1 MIERMSKEEIA
12 KRPIRRYQGR
22 IHVVRTKEQ
31 VADAV
36 RKLRKETLLGF
47 DTETRPSF
55 KKGESYK
62 PSLIQL
68 AGEKEVFIFQLQHVG
83 LPRAL
88 RRILADPRIVKAG
101 VALDRDVIELAGLA
115 PFEPAGFVDL
125 GTVAKEVGLLNH
137 GLRGMVAVLLGFR
150 IPKGA
155 QTSNWSK
162 DDLTPAQ
169 ITYAATDAWVGREL
183 YRKMLQ
189 RFGRK
194 ALSPPV
200 PESNQGRS

>member
-12 KRPIRRYQGR
+12 KRPIRRYRGR
-22 IHVVRTKEQ
+22 VRVVRDKAAL
-31 VADAV
+31 ADAV
-36 RKLRKETLLGF
+36 GELRGETLLGF
-47 DTETRPSF
+47 DTETRPAF
-55 KKGESYK
+55 KKGQSYK

-68 AGEKEVFIFQLQHVG
+68 AGRKEVFLFQLKHIG
-83 LPRAL
+83 LPRSL

-101 VALDRDVIELAGLA
+101 AALDRDVIELTELA

-125 GTVAKEVGLLNH
+125 GKAAKEVGLQNH

-162 DDLTPAQ
+162 SDLTPSQ

-183 YRKMLQ
+183 YRKMKK
-189 RFGRK
+189 RFGKK
-194 ALSPPV
+194 AMSV
-200 PESNQGRS
+200 

>member
-22 IHVVRTKEQ
+22 VRVVRSKGQ
-31 VADAV
+31 LADAV
-36 RKLRKETLLGF
+36 GKLRKETLLGF
-47 DTETRPSF
+47 DTETRPAF
-55 KKGESYK
+55 KKGQSYK

-68 AGEKEVFIFQLQHVG
+68 AGRREVFVFQLKHIG
-83 LPRAL
+83 LPRPL
-88 RRILADPRIVKAG
+88 RRILAEPRIVKAG
-101 VALDRDVIELAGLA
+101 VALDRDVIELAELA

-125 GTVAKEVGLLNH
+125 GKVAKEVGLQNH
-137 GLRGMVAVLLGFR
+137 GLRGLVAVLLGFR
-150 IPKGA
+150 IPKSA

-162 DDLTPAQ
+162 SDLTPAQ

-183 YRKMLQ
+183 YRKMRE

-194 ALSPPV
+194 ALQVSKGQT
-200 PESNQGRS
+200 S

>member
-22 IHVVRTKEQ
+22 VHVVRDKAGL
-31 VADAV
+31 ADAV
-36 RKLRKETLLGF
+36 RTLGKETVLGF

-68 AGEKEVFIFQLQHVG
+68 AGGKEVFIFQLMHVG
-83 LPRAL
+83 LPRSL
-88 RRILADPRIVKAG
+88 RRILADPRVVKAG
-101 VALDRDVIELAGLA
+101 VALDRDVVELTQLA
-115 PFEPAGFVDL
+115 PFDPAGFVDL
-125 GTVAKEVGLLNH
+125 GRAAKEVGLQNH

-155 QTSNWSK
+155 QTSNWAKS
-162 DDLTPAQ
+162 DLTPAQ
-169 ITYAATDAWVGREL
+169 IQYAATDAWVGREL
-183 YRKMLQ
+183 YRKMRE
-189 RFGRK
+189 RFGKK
-194 ALSPPV
+194 ALRTTCLTS
-200 PESNQGRS
+200 EG

>member
-1 MIERMSKEEIA
+1 VA
-12 KRPIRRYQGR
+12 
-22 IHVVRTKEQ
+22 VVRDKAGL
-31 VADAV
+31 ADAV
-36 RKLRKETLLGF
+36 GKLRKETLLGF

-55 KKGESYK
+55 RKGESYK

-68 AGEKEVFIFQLQHVG
+68 AGRNEAFIFQLQHIG
-83 LPRAL
+83 FPRSL
-88 RRILADPRIVKAG
+88 RRIFADPGIIKAG
-101 VALDRDVIELAGLA
+101 VALGRDIIELADLA

-125 GTVAKEVGLLNH
+125 GKAAKEVGMQNH

-162 DDLTPAQ
+162 SELTPSQ

-183 YRKMLQ
+183 YRKMKE
-189 RFGRK
+189 RFGKK
-194 ALSPPV
+194 ALKA
-200 PESNQGRS
+200 ESFDE